1 MKRKSLIAAVMVL
14 VLLCASSVCTALA
27 YFQCD
32 HNVEHD
38 VIERFSTVSE
48 ETCDKGTS
56 SCTVTVTYTMYDI
69 ECPKCFELLGY
80 AEQYEYDHS
89 GTLCG
94 DSKDYDE
101 YYD

>member
-32 HNVEHD
+32 HNVEHHD
-38 VIERFSTVSE
+38 IERFSTVTY
-48 ETCDKGTS
+48 ETCGKNA

-80 AEQYEYDHS
+80 AEGYEYDHS
-89 GTLCG
+89 GILCG
-94 DSKDYDE
+94 DSSTYDE
-101 YYD
+101 HYD